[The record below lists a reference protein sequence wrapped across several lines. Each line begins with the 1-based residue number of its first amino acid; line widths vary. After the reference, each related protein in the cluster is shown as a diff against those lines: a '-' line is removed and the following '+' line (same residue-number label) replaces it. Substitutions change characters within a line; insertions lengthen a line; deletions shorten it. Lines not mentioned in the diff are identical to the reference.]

1 MARRRC
7 LGTGE
12 YDARFIR
19 RRTTTSPAVPVGEA
33 RCLSGS
39 WGRMLSAGTDAS
51 VVFALQ
57 ADGPSRCADVLAQL
71 RGWRYELELYRS
83 GDLCWA
89 GPVMDV
95 LANPGEGTATVTAK
109 DYSAWWAKRLVLR
122 DLIFRGA
129 DLATIMA
136 AVLAYA
142 FETDDPGIDVSA
154 LPTGIVGDRTYAAS
168 DAAKVSAVLEELART
183 GIDWT
188 VAGRTFFVGG
198 TEITAGRLP
207 GRLTDEHFASPPQTR
222 LGGGGMVTD
231 AYVRGN
237 GVIGHHGGAD
247 PDGVLLQD
255 VADEN
260 TIEDQ
265 GSANAAAKTWWERA
279 HEPMPYLEG
288 DNDLAPSAPFT
299 MEELVPG
306 LLAAVDVAGGGVV
319 PLRQDLRLEKL
330 DVSFDPSGEK
340 VTVGLQPVGTTAS
353 GEEV

>member
-1 MARRRC
+1 MARRC
-7 LGTGE
+7 LGLGE
-12 YDARFIR
+12 YDARFIA
-19 RRTTTSPAVPVGEA
+19 RRTATSPALPIGEA

-39 WGRMLSAGTDAS
+39 WGRALSGTTDAS
-51 VVFALQ
+51 VVFGLA
-57 ADGPSRCADVLAQL
+57 ADGPSRCADVLAKL
-71 RGWRYELELYRS
+71 RGWRHELELYRS

-95 LANPGEGTATVTAK
+95 LANPGQETATVTAR
-109 DYSAWWAKRLVLR
+109 DYSAWWSKRLVLA
-122 DLIFRGA
+122 DLIFRGV

-136 AVLAYA
+136 DVLAYA
-142 FETDDPGIDVSA
+142 FATDDPGIDVSA
-154 LPTGIVGDRTYAAS
+154 LPTGILGDRTYAGS

-183 GIDWT
+183 GVDWT

-207 GRLTDEHFASPPQTR
+207 GRLTDEHFATPPQTR
-222 LGGGGMVTD
+222 RGGAGMVND

-237 GVIGHHGGAD
+237 GLLGHYGGPD

-265 GSANAAAKTWWERA
+265 GSADAAAKTWWERA

-288 DNDLAPSAPFT
+288 DNDLDPSAPLT
-299 MEELVPG
+299 MGELVPG
-306 LLAAVDVAGGGVV
+306 LLAAVDVSGGGVV

-330 DVSFDPSGEK
+330 SVSFDPNGEK

-353 GEEV
+353 